1 MSSRELE
8 LGLRECAA
16 DCRTFQGTLNKSMKY
31 LIDTAEDIMVL
42 LYFYPQFNIIIFQE
56 TNSKYKIEE
65 LTQYIPDVE
74 KYLTEIAG
82 LHYEVDNVTKAMDQ
96 VTSALSQERENNSE
110 TIKEYFK
117 SCLKDLTEQNVSD
130 IK

>member
-1 MSSRELE
+1 M
-8 LGLRECAA
+8 A
-16 DCRTFQGTLNKSMKY
+16 
-31 LIDTAEDIMVL
+31 
-42 LYFYPQFNIIIFQE
+42 
-56 TNSKYKIEE
+56 
-65 LTQYIPDVE
+65 QYIPDIE

-82 LHYEVDNVTKAMDQ
+82 LQYEVDNVTKAMDR

-110 TIKEYFK
+110 TISEYFR